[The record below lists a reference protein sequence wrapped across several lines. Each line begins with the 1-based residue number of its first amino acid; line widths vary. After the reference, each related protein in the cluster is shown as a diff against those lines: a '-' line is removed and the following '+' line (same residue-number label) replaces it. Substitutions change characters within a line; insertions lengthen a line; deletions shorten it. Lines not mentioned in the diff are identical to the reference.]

1 MFEVSGRGAPWT
13 ARRSVSA
20 ERSKRRC
27 NSVPSFLFP
36 LFSLLFLC
44 GCSSQ
49 TDLYPLRN
57 GTVETANFSRP
68 STASLNQ
75 QTDNIQVGTRRYD
88 AIKATVALSTGSDSY
103 ELITWYAKGL
113 GPIRQEQRTDGKL
126 DYKVELLSGP

>member
-1 MFEVSGRGAPWT
+1 MGISRLAWRTNTLYAEAFPNTRVNKALPILI
-13 ARRSVSA
+13 ANDPKASV
-20 ERSKRRC
+20 
-27 NSVPSFLFP
+27 NW
-36 LFSLLFLC
+36 
-44 GCSSQ
+44 
-49 TDLYPLRN
+49 N

-68 STASLNQ
+68 ATASLNQ